1 MVGRARRFWR
11 IYFALLLAAFRSQ
24 LQYRG
29 NLLLSMIGGVLFQT
43 AGLAFVWVVVSKFGG
58 IGGWSL
64 AEVAF
69 LYGLRLMAHAVFT
82 APLSQIFLLDL
93 VVREGEF
100 DRYLVRPVG
109 ALVQLVTRGV
119 QLSVFGDLVAGAA
132 VLATAAQL
140 VDVDWT
146 PPALAFLVMAVAG
159 GALVEAAVQLAVST
173 LSFRLVSVRSI
184 RVTIDQIFGTFS
196 GYPLSIFPTA
206 VRFGVTFLLPLAFV
220 AYLPATVLLDRTGE
234 LSVSPW
240 FAYLSPLAGGLLFY
254 AAYLFWRRQT
264 RHYNSTGH

>member
-1 MVGRARRFWR
+1 MFGRAWRFWR
-11 IYFALLLAAFRSQ
+11 IYLALLVAAFRSQ

-69 LYGLRLMAHAVFT
+69 LYGLRLMAHAAFT

-119 QLSVFGDLVAGAA
+119 QLSVLGDLVAGAA
-132 VLATAAQL
+132 VLAAAAQL

-146 PPALAFLVMAVAG
+146 PPALAFLVLAVAG

-173 LSFRLVSVRSI
+173 LSFRMVSVRSI